1 MKYLEKH
8 PLLVIAV
15 GIVGISMS
23 AILIRF
29 SSAPS
34 AVTAAW
40 RLLWTVIFMSPVVF
54 GKGAVRHGLT
64 HMDKKAALLSV
75 CSGVFLAVHFMLWFE
90 ALQLTSVASA
100 ATLVCTEV
108 IWVSLGFCLFWKGKL
123 SARAAAAIGVTLVGS
138 ALIALADSGAGQS
151 HLEGDLL
158 ALLAAAASAVYMLFG
173 RSAQKKLSTT
183 VYTYV
188 VYLSCAAVLLA
199 LCLFRGQNLLAYGLD
214 TLAIG
219 AALALFSTIL
229 GHSIFSW
236 ALKYFSPSF
245 VSACKL
251 LEPVGAGIMAAFLFG
266 EIPGA
271 MALLGG
277 AMILL
282 GVWYYSRLEQN
293 GQKNK
298 QIPNESAKNKV
309 LSGQK

>member
-1 MKYLEKH
+1 MKYFAKH
-8 PLLVIAV
+8 PFLVITV
-15 GIVGISMS
+15 GIIGISMS

-29 SSAPS
+29 STAPS

-40 RLLWTVIFMSPVVF
+40 RLVWTVIFMSPVVL
-54 GKGAVRHGLT
+54 GKQSVRQALA
-64 HMDKKAALLSV
+64 HMDRKAAMLSI
-75 CSGVFLAVHFMLWFE
+75 CSGIFLAIHFLLWFE

-108 IWVSLGFCLFWKGKL
+108 IWVSLGFWLFWRGKI
-123 SARAAAAIGVTLVGS
+123 SGKATAAIAVTLLGS

-158 ALLAAAASAVYMLFG
+158 AVLAAVASAVYMLFG
-173 RSAQKKLSTT
+173 RSAQKSLSTT
-183 VYTYV
+183 VYTFV
-188 VYLSCAAVLLA
+188 VYVSCAAVLLA
-199 LCLFRGQNLLAYGLD
+199 TCLFRGQGLLDHGLD
-214 TLAIG
+214 TVAIG

-236 ALKYFSPSF
+236 SLKFFSPSF

-298 QIPNESAKNKV
+298 QIPMESAKK
-309 LSGQK
+309 

>member
-1 MKYLEKH
+1 MKYFEKH
-8 PLLVIAV
+8 PFLVITV
-15 GIVGISMS
+15 GIIGISMS

-29 SSAPS
+29 STAPS

-54 GKGAVRHGLT
+54 GKGTVRRELA
-64 HMDKKAALLSV
+64 HMDRKAALLSV

-90 ALQLTSVASA
+90 ALRLTSVASA

-108 IWVSLGFCLFWKGKL
+108 IWVSLGFWLFWKGSVSGK
-123 SARAAAAIGVTLVGS
+123 AAMTIAVTLLGS
-138 ALIALADSGAGQS
+138 ALVALADSGAGKS

-158 ALLAAAASAVYMLFG
+158 AVLAAIASAVYMLFG

-183 VYTYV
+183 VYTFV
-188 VYLSCAAVLLA
+188 VYVSCAAVLL
-199 LCLFRGQNLLAYGLD
+199 CLSLIQGQGLMEYGLD
-214 TLAIG
+214 TVAIG

-236 ALKYFSPSF
+236 ALKFFSPSF
-245 VSACKL
+245 VSASKL
-251 LEPVGAGIMAAFLFG
+251 LEPVGAGILAALLFG

-277 AMILL
+277 VMILL

-298 QIPNESAKNKV
+298 RIPHGSAKK
-309 LSGQK
+309 